1 MLNCIF
7 KSLVAW
13 QNSLEILQEQ
23 TLLKYSSLAA
33 SSSGWVQTWS
43 EETRVRLSELLSSS
57 GFYFILERNKGQ

>member
-33 SSSGWVQTWS
+33 SSSRWVQTWS
-43 EETRVRLSELLSSS
+43 EEIERSFQNFQAAL
-57 GFYFILERNKGQ
+57 FFISF

>member
-43 EETRVRLSELLSSS
+43 EKIECS
-57 GFYFILERNKGQ
+57 FQNF